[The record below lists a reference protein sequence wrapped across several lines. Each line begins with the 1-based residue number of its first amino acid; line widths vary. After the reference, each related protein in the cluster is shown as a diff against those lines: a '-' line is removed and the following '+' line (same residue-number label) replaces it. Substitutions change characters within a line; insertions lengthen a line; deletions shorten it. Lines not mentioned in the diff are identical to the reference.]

1 MALIRSLRPNVTRE
15 EAVQHLSPDGLVEL
29 GRQLAFGSLRSIANF
44 YIPFQLF
51 EVEIT
56 NAGNRDTRIL
66 GLDRVNGSLDLY
78 DFDQRPPEAQM
89 IEVETRNFLEPQ
101 LDSAEIN
108 KKVIEKVQRVLF
120 SRGFF
125 RMRNLEIKANP
136 IGDVYV
142 PYWVGFR
149 GSDAVSRITVM
160 DAIRRKVEGAKVR
173 HLLETWLRHKHCKNY
188 RDDGNLNS

>member
-15 EAVQHLSPDGLVEL
+15 EAVRHLSPDGLAEI
-29 GRQLAFGSLRSIANF
+29 GRRLAFGSLRSIADF

-51 EVEIT
+51 DVEIT
-56 NAGNRDTRIL
+56 NAGSCDTRIL
-66 GLDRVNGSLDLY
+66 GLDRVSGTLDLY
-78 DFDQRPPEAQM
+78 EFDQRPPEAEM

-101 LDSAEIN
+101 LANVEID

-125 RMRNLEIKANP
+125 RMRNLQIHATPN
-136 IGDVYV
+136 GNVYV

-160 DAIRRKVEGAKVR
+160 DAIRRTVEGAKVR
-173 HLLETWLRHKHCKNY
+173 HLLESWLQSQTLQKVSRSWEHC
-188 RDDGNLNS
+188 